1 MSRKFSTV
9 APLVSLT
16 LVASVLAGCGA
27 TASQSPVPVTA
38 AAAKSVKMEAA
49 ARKETRAQAE
59 KRAKRYIAEF
69 NDTKWRS
76 INARTEMVEKI
87 ARTDADAAYD
97 FLLQEIDDLQELRG
111 EMKAVTKL
119 QAEAYEEMLSEQ
131 LDEMTPDQEEVKK
144 RVEKAET
151 LKLDLDE
158 LTITEE
164 RAMGSAEAIEAKWGS
179 GGARVGSRN
188 RVLTAIQESKLYKAV
203 NKAYKNTRKKVKK
216 FLNNLWKK
224 LRWK

>member
-1 MSRKFSTV
+1 MSRTISTV

-27 TASQSPVPVTA
+27 SPSHPVAPVAATAKT
-38 AAAKSVKMEAA
+38 VKMEAA

-69 NDTKWRS
+69 NETRWRS

-111 EMKAVTKL
+111 EMKSVTKV
-119 QAEAYEEMLSEQ
+119 QAEEYEEMLTEQ

-144 RVEKAET
+144 RVAKAEA
-151 LKLDLDE
+151 LKMDLDE

-164 RAMGSAEAIEAKWGS
+164 RAMGSVEAIEAKWGS

-188 RVLTAIQESKLYKAV
+188 RVLTAIQESKLYKSV
-203 NKAYKNTRKKVKK
+203 TKAYKNTRKKVKK
-216 FLNNLWKK
+216 FLANLKKK
-224 LRWK
+224 LRWF